1 MPRADVRRQILD
13 AAAKLFYRH
22 GVNGVGIDAI
32 LAEAKASSRSLYQ
45 HFGSRD
51 GLALAYLER
60 RDREWLAWLTETV
73 NQGDLNAEAR
83 LLAIFDALE
92 EWFRR
97 PEFRGCAFI
106 NVAGEVADAEH
117 PLRRVAARHKR
128 ALYDFIRSLAGE
140 GDFDDPDSLA
150 GEIFLLVEGAI
161 VVALVLSTPDA
172 THNARS
178 AASTLIAARRRATI
192 AIH

>member
-1 MPRADVRRQILD
+1 MPRTDVRRQILD

-32 LAEAKASSRSLYQ
+32 LAEARASSRSLYQ

-51 GLALAYLER
+51 GLALAYLRR
-60 RDREWLAWLTETV
+60 RDAEWLEWFAGAV
-73 NQGDLNAEAR
+73 NKTGGGPEAR
-83 LLAIFDALE
+83 LLAIFDVLE

-117 PLRRVAARHKR
+117 PMRRVAARHKR
-128 ALYDFIRSLAGE
+128 ALFGFIYDLARE
-140 GDFDDPDSLA
+140 GAFDDPDSMA
-150 GEIFLLVEGAI
+150 REIFLLVEGAI
-161 VVALVLSTPDA
+161 VVALVLSAPEA
-172 THNARS
+172 ARNARN
-178 AASTLIAARRRATI
+178 AAATLIAARRNAT

>member
-1 MPRADVRRQILD
+1 MPRTDVRQQILD
-13 AAAKLFYRH
+13 AATKLFYRH

-51 GLALAYLER
+51 GLALAFLER
-60 RDREWLAWLTETV
+60 RDAQWLEWFTGAVNEAGPGAET
-73 NQGDLNAEAR
+73 R

-97 PEFRGCAFI
+97 PDYRGCAFI
-106 NVAGEVADAEH
+106 NAAGEVAETKH

-128 ALYDFIRSLAGE
+128 ALFAFIHNIARKGAFEDPEILAR
-140 GDFDDPDSLA
+140 
-150 GEIFLLVEGAI
+150 EIFLLVEGAI
-161 VVALVLSTPDA
+161 VAALVLSAPKA
-172 THNARS
+172 ARHARS
-178 AASTLIAARRRATI
+178 AASNLINAHRRATT
-192 AIH
+192 ALH

>member
-1 MPRADVRRQILD
+1 MPRTNVRRKILD

-51 GLALAYLER
+51 GLALAYLQR
-60 RDREWLAWLTETV
+60 RDEEWLEWFTDAVTKA
-73 NQGDLNAEAR
+73 GPNAEAR
-83 LLAIFDALE
+83 LLAMFDALE

-106 NVAGEVADAEH
+106 NVAGEVANPEN

-128 ALYDFIRSLAGE
+128 ALFDFIRALARDGAY
-140 GDFDDPDSLA
+140 DDPDSLA

-161 VVALVLSTPDA
+161 VAALVLATPEA
-172 THNARS
+172 ARNARN
-178 AASTLIAARRRATI
+178 AAATLIAARRRETN